1 MGRHQY
7 QRSPR
12 RYHWTEEDDRR
23 ITEKLTKHYAT
34 DAMILAG
41 KPPLEWLLE
50 MRRIYRS
57 IMENGADPVCNPDPK
72 TREWYRRALAGSDER
87 WREVL
92 QLADEMIAEHA
103 RRAEQRKVS

>member
-12 RYHWTEEDDRR
+12 YHWTEADDARVN
-23 ITEKLTKHYAT
+23 EKLTALYAA

-50 MRRIYRS
+50 MRRTYRN
-57 IMENGADPVCNPDPK
+57 IWERNAEWDPDPRR
-72 TREWYRRALAGSDER
+72 REWYRRALAGSDER
-87 WREVL
+87 WREI
-92 QLADEMIAEHA
+92 QALADEMIAEHA
-103 RRAEQRKVS
+103 RRAEQAKRELS